1 MLLWSMRTSDA
12 LACRPT
18 MRHRGVVVAACAA
31 TALAFA
37 ENVAAEVASSWF
49 LEDDAGETTTVETT
63 ETPTSDD
70 RCCCDGL
77 DGVDGGGE

>member
-1 MLLWSMRTSDA
+1 MRTSDA
-12 LACRPT
+12 LVCRPT
-18 MRHRGVVVAACAA
+18 MRHRGVVVAACA
-31 TALAFA
+31 TALVFA

-70 RCCCDGL
+70 RRRDGLL